1 MAFETR
7 EVEDVTV
14 VSPANRRLDAVLAP
28 KLKELVAELVA
39 DGNNKIVLD
48 VSNVEFM
55 DSSGL
60 GAAVAALKIVGGP
73 GDMAICGASGLVA
86 DLFKLT
92 HMDRVF
98 TMAANEEEAVVK
110 LAS

>member
-1 MAFETR
+1 MEFDTKAID
-7 EVEDVTV
+7 DVTV
-14 VSPANRRLDAVLAP
+14 VSPSNKRLDAVLAP
-28 KLKELVAELVA
+28 KLKELVAGLVEE
-39 DGNNKIVLD
+39 GNNKIVLN
-48 VSNVEFM
+48 VSEVEFM

-73 GDMAICGASGLVA
+73 GEMAICGATGLVA

-98 TMAANEEEAVVK
+98 TMAANEDEALEK